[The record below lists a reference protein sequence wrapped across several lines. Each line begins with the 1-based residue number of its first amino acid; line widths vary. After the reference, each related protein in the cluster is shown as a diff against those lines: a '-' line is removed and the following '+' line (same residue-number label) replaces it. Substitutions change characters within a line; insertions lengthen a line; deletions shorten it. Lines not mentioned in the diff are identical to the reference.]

1 MSRFCPY
8 CGTDAGS
15 GFARCPNCGFDM
27 TTPAGQGG
35 QAQDGTTVVAPPGS
49 GEWGKTVVEPTAP
62 RHDAGRR
69 ARFDREREFYESVD
83 ETHTETA
90 VPGETIA
97 GDQTVIERQRQ
108 DAPDDATVIVR
119 GGRKG
124 VTGPL
129 AYLVE
134 CSGVRAGKV
143 HLLRTETSIGR
154 GPDND
159 VTLGDDSVSRRHAK
173 IRLEEGTFVFW
184 DLASANYSY
193 LVGAD
198 GSRTRI
204 LEPRR
209 LVDGDKL
216 DLGDARVTFLLVDG
230 GETSDAS

>member
-1 MSRFCPY
+1 MSLCPY
-8 CGTDAGS
+8 CGTEAA
-15 GFARCPNCGFDM
+15 GFARCPNCG
-27 TTPAGQGG
+27 TELAAAGGASG
-35 QAQDGTTVVAPPGS
+35 PSQDGTTIGTGPTG
-49 GEWGKTVVEPTAP
+49 GQWEKTVVEPATP
-62 RHDAGRR
+62 RPDAGRR
-69 ARFDREREFYESVD
+69 ARFDRGREFYESVD
-83 ETHTETA
+83 ETRAETA
-90 VPGETIA
+90 VFGQTVA
-97 GDQTVIERQRQ
+97 GDQTVIERQHQ

-119 GGRKG
+119 SGRRG

-134 CSGVRAGKV
+134 RSGVRAGKV
-143 HLLRTETSIGR
+143 HLLRTETTIGR

-159 VTLGDDSVSRRHAK
+159 ITLGDDSVSRRHAK

-204 LEPRR
+204 LEPRK

-216 DLGDARVTFLLVDG
+216 DLGDARVAFLLVDA

>member
-1 MSRFCPY
+1 MNRRCPA
-8 CGTDAGS
+8 CGTDTDAS
-15 GFARCPNCGFDM
+15 FARCPNCGFDLM
-27 TTPAGQGG
+27 AVPGQSAQG
-35 QAQDGTTVVAPPGS
+35 QDGATIVAPPAA
-49 GEWGKTVVEPTAP
+49 GEWGKTVVEPP
-62 RHDAGRR
+62 RPRPDAGRR
-69 ARFDREREFYESVD
+69 ARFDRDREFYEPID
-83 ETHTETA
+83 ETRNETA
-90 VPGETIA
+90 VSGSTVA
-97 GDQTVIERQRQ
+97 GDHTVIERQHRE
-108 DAPDDATVIVR
+108 APDDATIIVR

-134 CSGVRAGKV
+134 RSGVRAGKV
-143 HLLRTETSIGR
+143 HLLRTETAIGR
-154 GPDND
+154 GPEND

-184 DLASANYSY
+184 DLASANYSH

-216 DLGDARVTFLLVDG
+216 DIGDARVTFILVDG
-230 GETSDAS
+230 GETNDAP

>member
-1 MSRFCPY
+1 MSGVCPN
-8 CGTDAGS
+8 CGADAGS
-15 GFARCPNCGFDM
+15 EFARCPNCGFDLSA
-27 TTPAGQGG
+27 PAPQGG
-35 QAQDGTTVVAPPGS
+35 PGLEGPTVGPASAGR
-49 GEWGKTVVEPTAP
+49 EWEKTVVEPAP
-62 RHDAGRR
+62 PRPDAGRR
-69 ARFDREREFYESVD
+69 ARFDRGREFYEAVD

-90 VPGETIA
+90 VFGQTVA
-97 GDQTVIERQRQ
+97 GDHTVIERRHEE
-108 DAPDDATVIVR
+108 APDDATVIVR

-124 VTGPL
+124 ITGPL

-134 CSGVRAGKV
+134 RSGVRAGKV
-143 HLLRTETSIGR
+143 HLLRTETNIGR

-159 VTLGDDSVSRRHAK
+159 ITLGDDSVSRRHAK

-184 DLASANYSY
+184 DLASANYSF
-193 LVGAD
+193 LVCAD
-198 GSRTRI
+198 GSRARI

>member
-1 MSRFCPY
+1 MTAPAEQAGQAPE
-8 CGTDAGS
+8 GT
-15 GFARCPNCGFDM
+15 
-27 TTPAGQGG
+27 TTGAAPAG
-35 QAQDGTTVVAPPGS
+35 
-49 GEWGKTVVEPTAP
+49 GEWEKTVVEPAAP
-62 RHDAGRR
+62 RPSAGRR
-69 ARFDREREFYESVD
+69 ARFDRGREFYEAVD

-90 VPGETIA
+90 ISGQTVA
-97 GDQTVIERQRQ
+97 GDETVIERQRQ

-119 GGRKG
+119 SGKRG

-134 CSGVRAGKV
+134 RSGVRAGKV

-159 VTLGDDSVSRRHAK
+159 ITLGDDSVSRRHAK
-173 IRLEEGTFVFW
+173 IRLEEGAFIFW

-216 DLGDARVTFLLVDG
+216 DLGDARVAFLLVDG
-230 GETSDAS
+230 GDTSDAS